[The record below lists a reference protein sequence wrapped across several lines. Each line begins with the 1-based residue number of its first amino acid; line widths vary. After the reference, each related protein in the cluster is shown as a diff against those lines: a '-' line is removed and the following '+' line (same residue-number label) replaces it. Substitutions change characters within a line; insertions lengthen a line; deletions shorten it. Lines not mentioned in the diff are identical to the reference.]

1 MLKEQFKDTIT
12 QGQIRL
18 PQSNLKKKNGDWM
31 DASKIWMILIIGTMT
46 LIAA

>member
-1 MLKEQFKDTIT
+1 MLKAQFKDTIT

-18 PQSNLKKKNGDWM
+18 TQSNLKKNGDWM
-31 DASKIWMILIIGTMT
+31 DTSKIWMILIIGTMT